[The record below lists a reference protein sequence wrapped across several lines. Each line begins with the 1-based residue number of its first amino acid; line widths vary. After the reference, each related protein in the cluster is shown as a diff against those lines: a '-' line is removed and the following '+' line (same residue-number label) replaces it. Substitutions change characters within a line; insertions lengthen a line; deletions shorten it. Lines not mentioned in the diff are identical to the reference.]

1 VTVFTRLLTP
11 ERRNN
16 AMDLADIRKKAGI
29 AAEGPTIPV
38 DEVSIQAAVV
48 LSAGEVA
55 SDSPPVEPF
64 PSDFMEGLLPE
75 EGLQPDDVPSG
86 MDEEKDDS
94 LLTEEAIPAFEPE
107 EYPVEEN
114 LLDDLDMSEEI
125 SLAREEVSQPGPSR
139 EEQLIAQPCLQ
150 EEPVPLV
157 SFTSYNPL
165 SVLLAGRA
173 ALLDEENE
181 DRDRAE
187 TEYVEEALL
196 EYLCFRVSHEL
207 YAVNILEIKEI
218 IKPREWTEVPRAP
231 HFVCGVISLRG
242 VIIPVFDM
250 RLRLGLP
257 EVAST
262 GKERIIVVRDK
273 EGFCGILVDEVIQV
287 VRIPVTSIE
296 PAPAVLE
303 GIDRDFVLGIGRQDG
318 NMLILLSLENILD
331 LTIV

>member
-1 VTVFTRLLTP
+1 
-11 ERRNN
+11 
-16 AMDLADIRKKAGI
+16 MDLADIRKKAGI
-29 AAEGPTIPV
+29 ATEGPSIPV
-38 DEVSIQAAVV
+38 SGASSHDVEELQAGAV
-48 LSAGEVA
+48 G
-55 SDSPPVEPF
+55 SDSQYEEGFPP
-64 PSDFMEGLLPE
+64 DFMEELLTQ
-75 EGLQPDDVPSG
+75 EGLQPDDVYSEIH
-86 MDEEKDDS
+86 EEAAAA
-94 LLTEEAIPAFEPE
+94 LLNGEAIPDFAAKEHS
-107 EYPVEEN
+107 VEDIQ
-114 LLDDLDMSEEI
+114 LDDFDDMEEF
-125 SLAREEVSQPGPSR
+125 STGREEVAPTETFV
-139 EEQLIAQPCLQ
+139 EERPAAQSYLQ
-150 EEPVPLV
+150 EEAVPLV

-207 YAVNILEIKEI
+207 YAVNIMEIKEI

-257 EVAST
+257 EVPSS
-262 GKERIIVVRDK
+262 GKERIVVVKDQ
-273 EGFCGILVDEVIQV
+273 EGFCGILVDEVVQV